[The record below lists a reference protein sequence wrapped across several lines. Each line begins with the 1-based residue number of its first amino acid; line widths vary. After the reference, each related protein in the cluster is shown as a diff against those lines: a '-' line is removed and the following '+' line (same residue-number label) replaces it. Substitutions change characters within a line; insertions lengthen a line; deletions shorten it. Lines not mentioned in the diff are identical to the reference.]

1 MTYDEALRWIYGFA
15 DLERGVGH
23 AGRAAYAA
31 GPARTRRLLSALG
44 DPHQG
49 LTLAHVGGSKGK
61 GSVCALIAAAAE
73 AADLR
78 TGAYTQPHLH
88 SFRERVAIDGRPIE
102 PQAFADLCQRI
113 APQVEALTAAHPGD
127 GPYSTFELAT
137 VLALLWFAEQRVDL
151 AVIEVGLGGRL
162 DATRVIDPAVV
173 GLTTI
178 VLEHTRVLGDSLAAI
193 AHEKAGII
201 KSGVPV
207 IAAAQSDEAVSVF
220 RAACRDAGAPL
231 AVVEPLDWDG
241 VTAWRGAHPLML
253 VRAPD
258 EGGQLPV
265 GLVGPHQRR
274 NAAVALH
281 VCRAL
286 ADHGL
291 PIDRGA
297 IRAGFG
303 AAAWPGRLEVVAS
316 DPLTIVDGA
325 HTPEAIE
332 AVVAALREVFSVRRG
347 PVIFGAL
354 RDKRV
359 PEMLDGLRGYATR
372 LILVEPE
379 HPRGWAPERMI
390 RRYGLPDTS
399 EIAASTDAA
408 LRQARAACGRGE
420 AVLATGSLA
429 VAADVRA
436 AAGVPHEIDP
446 EPWAGA

>member
-1 MTYDEALRWIYGFA
+1 MTYDEALRWIYSFA

-23 AGRAAYAA
+23 AGREAYAA
-31 GPARTRRLLSALG
+31 GPARTRRLLGALG
-44 DPHQG
+44 DPHCG
-49 LTLAHVGGSKGK
+49 LTCVHVGGSKGK
-61 GSVCALIAAAAE
+61 GSVCALVASAAE
-73 AADLR
+73 AAGLR

-88 SFRERVAIDGRPIE
+88 SFRERFAIDGRAIE
-102 PQAFADLCQRI
+102 PQAFADFCQRL
-113 APQVEALTAAHPGD
+113 APHVESLTAAHSHD

-137 VLALLWFAEQRVDL
+137 VLALLWFAEQEVEL

-178 VLEHTRVLGDSLAAI
+178 VLEHTRVLGDSLEAI
-193 AHEKAGII
+193 AREKAGII
-201 KSGVPV
+201 KPEVPV
-207 IAAAQSDEAVSVF
+207 VTASQSDEALGVF
-220 RAACRDAGAPL
+220 QAVCEAQAASL
-231 AVVEPLDWDG
+231 TVVEPLDWEG
-241 VTAWRGAHPLML
+241 AAWHDARPLMM

-258 EGGQLPV
+258 GGGRLPV
-265 GLVGPHQRR
+265 GLVGPHQRQ
-274 NAAVALH
+274 NAAVAWH
-281 VCRAL
+281 ICREL

-291 PIDRGA
+291 SIDRGA

-303 AAAWPGRLEVVAS
+303 AAAWPGRLEVVAG

-332 AVVAALREVFSVRRG
+332 AIVTGLREVFAVDRG

-359 PEMLDGLRGYATR
+359 PSMLEALRGYAAP
-372 LILVEPE
+372 LILVQPE
-379 HPRGWAPERMI
+379 HPRGWTPERMV
-390 RRYGLPDTS
+390 RRYGLS
-399 EIAASTDAA
+399 EPASIPATVEDA
-408 LRQARAACGRGE
+408 LRQARAACRPGE

-436 AAGVPHEIDP
+436 AAGVPHEVDP
-446 EPWAGA
+446 EPWAGP

>member
-1 MTYDEALRWIYGFA
+1 MTFDEALRWIYSFA

-31 GPARTRRLLSALG
+31 GPARTRRLLGALG
-44 DPHQG
+44 DPHRE
-49 LTLAHVGGSKGK
+49 LTCAHVGGSKGK

-73 AADLR
+73 AAGLR

-88 SFRERVAIDGRPIE
+88 SFRERVAIDGRPID

-113 APQVEALTAAHPGD
+113 APQVEALTAAHSED

-137 VLALLWFAEQRVDL
+137 VLALLWFAEQQVDL

-201 KSGVPV
+201 KPGVPV
-207 IAAAQSDEAVSVF
+207 VAAAQSEEALSVF
-220 RAACRDAGAPL
+220 RAACNAAGAL
-231 AVVEPLDWDG
+231 LTVVEPLAWDG
-241 VTAWRGAHPLML
+241 VTASRGTHPLML

-258 EGGQLPV
+258 DGGRLPV

-274 NAAVALH
+274 NAAVAWQ

-291 PIDRGA
+291 SIDRGA

-325 HTPEAIE
+325 HTPEAVE
-332 AVVAALREVFSVRRG
+332 AVVRGLRETFDVRRG
-347 PVIFGAL
+347 PVVFGAL

-359 PEMLDGLRGYATR
+359 PAMLDGLRGYATQ

-379 HPRGWAPERMI
+379 HPRGWAPERMV
-390 RRYGLPDTS
+390 RRYGLSDKA
-399 EIAASTDAA
+399 EIADSTAAA
-408 LRQARAACGRGE
+408 LHRARAACRHGE

-436 AAGVPHEIDP
+436 AAGVPHETDP
-446 EPWAGA
+446 QPWAGV

>member
-1 MTYDEALRWIYGFA
+1 MTYAEALRWIYGFA

-31 GPARTRRLLSALG
+31 GPARTRRLLRALG
-44 DPHQG
+44 DPHRG
-49 LTLAHVGGSKGK
+49 LTCVHVGGSKGK
-61 GSVCALIAAAAE
+61 GSVCALVASAAE
-73 AADLR
+73 AAGLR

-88 SFRERVAIDGRPIE
+88 SFRERFAIDGRPIE
-102 PQAFADLCQRI
+102 PRAFADLCQRL
-113 APQVEALTAAHPGD
+113 APRVETTTGAHSED

-137 VLALLWFAEQRVDL
+137 VLALLWFAKQEVDL

-178 VLEHTRVLGDSLAAI
+178 VLEHTRVLGDSLEAI
-193 AHEKAGII
+193 AQEKAGII
-201 KSGVPV
+201 KPGVPV
-207 IAAAQSDEAVSVF
+207 VAAAQSDEALSVF
-220 RAACRDAGAPL
+220 RAACEEQGAPL
-231 AVVEPLDWDG
+231 AIAEPL
-241 VTAWRGAHPLML
+241 AWEGATRRDVRPLMM

-258 EGGQLPV
+258 GGGSLPV
-265 GLVGPHQRR
+265 GLIGPHQRQ
-274 NAAVALH
+274 NAAVAWH
-281 VCRAL
+281 ICREL

-303 AAAWPGRLEVVAS
+303 AATWPGRLEVVAG

-325 HTPEAIE
+325 HTPEAIG
-332 AVVAALREVFSVRRG
+332 AIVTALREIFGVRCG

-359 PEMLDGLRGYATR
+359 PLMLEELSAYAAP
-372 LILVEPE
+372 LILVQPD
-379 HPRGWAPERMI
+379 HPRGWTPERMV
-390 RRYGLPDTS
+390 RRYGLTPEM
-399 EIAASTDAA
+399 EIAPSVAAA
-408 LRQARAACGRGE
+408 LRQAQAACRPGE

-429 VAADVRA
+429 VAADARA
-436 AAGVPHEIDP
+436 AAGVPHEVDP
-446 EPWAGA
+446 ESWAGA

>member
-1 MTYDEALRWIYGFA
+1 MTFDEALRWIYSFA

-31 GPARTRRLLSALG
+31 GPARTRRLLSTLG
-44 DPHQG
+44 DPHRE
-49 LTLAHVGGSKGK
+49 LTCAHVGGSKGK
-61 GSVCALIAAAAE
+61 GSVCALVAAAAE
-73 AADLR
+73 AAGLR

-88 SFRERVAIDGRPIE
+88 SFRERAAIDGRPIG
-102 PQAFADLCQRI
+102 PHAFADLCRQI
-113 APQVEALTAAHPGD
+113 APQVEALTAAHSED

-137 VLALLWFAEQRVDL
+137 VLALLWFAEQQVDL

-201 KSGVPV
+201 KPGVPV
-207 IAAAQSDEAVSVF
+207 VAPPRNLKRRCRCSAR
-220 RAACRDAGAPL
+220 RAMRAGAL
-231 AVVEPLDWDG
+231 LTVVEPLAWDG
-241 VTAWRGAHPLML
+241 VTASRGTHPLML

-258 EGGQLPV
+258 DGGRLPV

-274 NAAVALH
+274 NAAVAWQ

-291 PIDRGA
+291 SIDRGA

-303 AAAWPGRLEVVAS
+303 AAAWPGRLEVVAN

-325 HTPEAIE
+325 HTPEAVE
-332 AVVAALREVFSVRRG
+332 AVVRGLRETFDVRHG
-347 PVIFGAL
+347 PVVFGAL

-359 PEMLDGLRGYATR
+359 PAMLDGLRGYATQ
-372 LILVEPE
+372 LTLVEPE
-379 HPRGWAPERMI
+379 HPRGWAPEPN
-390 RRYGLPDTS
+390 G
-399 EIAASTDAA
+399 AA
-408 LRQARAACGRGE
+408 LWTLR
-420 AVLATGSLA
+420 
-429 VAADVRA
+429 
-436 AAGVPHEIDP
+436 
-446 EPWAGA
+446 